1 MRWPLRKS
9 AARRSEPGA
18 IRLDFA
24 PSGAWIRLHF
34 AERNHFMVSS
44 QEIERRYRNIR
55 AEMAAEKIDALV
67 VCGNEYTGFEGAV
80 RYVSDFEIVHRY
92 AYVLI
97 PLEGDP
103 LLLFPREARWIG
115 DKSKPWVKEHVWAE
129 IPGEWLRERAEAKH
143 WKRLGIY
150 GMNYIMPVRD
160 YRALA
165 GGSFELVPFDM
176 PFDKARAVKSAEELA
191 SIRDSMNIILDGF
204 WALIEAY
211 EPGKTE
217 AEIMAPAVERFFARG
232 AGLRMMNIVLSG
244 TNGEAE
250 AHFKVPANR
259 VVGADDLLLY
269 SLEITGADGYWVEF
283 SRPLIRG
290 KISARTA
297 AMAEIYPEAVEAARL
312 KMREG
317 ELASKVHQTAAEIF
331 KNAGFGLGH
340 LSGHSIGTTMLEYPA
355 IGADTRVELREN
367 MIFSFHPQVVDAD
380 GKVCLYTQDT
390 YRVGKTEG
398 ECLADVP
405 WKFFNG
411 TERPG

>member
-1 MRWPLRKS
+1 
-9 AARRSEPGA
+9 
-18 IRLDFA
+18 
-24 PSGAWIRLHF
+24 
-34 AERNHFMVSS
+34 MVSN
-44 QEIERRYRNIR
+44 QEIERRYTNIR
-55 AEMAAEKIDALV
+55 AAMAAEKIDALL

-92 AYVLI
+92 VYVLI
-97 PLEGDP
+97 PLDGDP

-115 DKSKPWVKEHVWAE
+115 DKSKPWVKEHVWADV
-129 IPGEWLRERAEAKH
+129 PGQWLLERAEAKR

-150 GMNYIMPVRD
+150 GMNFIMPVRD

-165 GGSFELVPFDM
+165 GGSLELVS
-176 PFDKARAVKSAEELA
+176 FDKSFDAARAIKSAEELA
-191 SIRDSMNIILDGF
+191 EIRDSMDIILDGF
-204 WALIEAY
+204 WALLKAY

-244 TNGEAE
+244 TGGEAE

-259 VVGADDLLLY
+259 PVAADDLLLY
-269 SLEITGADGYWVEF
+269 SLELAGAAGYWVEF

-297 AMAEIYPEAVEAARL
+297 AMAGIYPEAREAARK

-317 ELASKVHQTAAEIF
+317 ELASAVHHAAAEIF
-331 KNAGFGLGH
+331 QKGGFGLGH

-355 IGADTRVELREN
+355 IGAESRVELREN

-398 ECLADVP
+398 ENLADVP
-405 WKFFNG
+405 WKFFGG
-411 TERPG
+411 TERPGNGR